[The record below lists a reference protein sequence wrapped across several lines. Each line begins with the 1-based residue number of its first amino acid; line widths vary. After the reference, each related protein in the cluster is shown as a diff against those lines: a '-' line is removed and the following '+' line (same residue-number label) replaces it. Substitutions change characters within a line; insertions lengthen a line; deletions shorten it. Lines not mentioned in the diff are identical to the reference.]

1 MRLETIL
8 DLNRTLCDHVGPV
21 LERYYIAPI
30 SIKFRAP
37 LGSSAE
43 AVNGA
48 MDAAGITGPQPVP
61 DALLEVE
68 MAPRD
73 WARLFLPVQR
83 DARHEHAIRV
93 DISDPAAASYPM
105 LEEPGAWVTCKQ
117 VTIPPRDEWSR
128 RRTHFLA
135 VASPRHWVIWCC
147 SSTEHHTY
155 EELHDAFPLFG
166 LPNQPGALVRS

>member
-1 MRLETIL
+1 MRLETIH
-8 DLNRTLCDHVGPV
+8 DLNRTLSEHVGPV
-21 LERYYIAPI
+21 LERYAIAPI
-30 SIKFRAP
+30 SIKFRPP
-37 LGSSAE
+37 LGSSAA
-43 AVNGA
+43 AVTGA

-68 MAPRD
+68 LAPRD
-73 WARLFLPVQR
+73 WSRLFLPVQR
-83 DARHEHAIRV
+83 EARHEHAIRV

-117 VTIPPRDEWSR
+117 VTIPAQGLWPA
-128 RRTHFLA
+128 RTHFLA

-147 SSTEHHTY
+147 ESTEHHTY

-166 LPNQPGALVRS
+166 LPDLPADCRG